1 MMRPL
6 AVRISTLAVAL
17 WPLTALAANPPVG
30 KTYDGVITN
39 LDLHG
44 EPRHITV
51 QGANGQKVDIPVHV
65 STTKITFTDA
75 RDATISPEL
84 SNLKPGLQVRALY
97 NGDQPT
103 SSIEVTHVPE
113 PVRSA
118 LIQRTDPNA
127 DPRVAQQGAAPA
139 AATNNRLM
147 VRLLDT
153 DNASRGAV
161 RADVAGKPRNFQLEN
176 PKVLASFREGDL
188 VVVTV
193 DDPNAAVPI
202 IKDMQPSSA
211 AR

>member
-1 MMRPL
+1 MMRSV

-17 WPLTALAANPPVG
+17 WPLTALAADPAVG
-30 KTYDGVITN
+30 KNFDGVITN

-51 QGANGQKVDIPVHV
+51 QGSNGQKVDIPVHV
-65 STTKITFTDA
+65 STTKITFADPG
-75 RDATISPEL
+75 DATISPEL

-97 NGDQPT
+97 NGTQPT
-103 SSIEVTHVPE
+103 SSIEVTHVPAN
-113 PVRSA
+113 VRSA
-118 LIQRTDPNA
+118 LIQRNDPNA
-127 DPRVAQQGAAPA
+127 DPRVAQGAAPA
-139 AATNNRLM
+139 AAANNRLM

-153 DNASRGAV
+153 NNATRGSV

-176 PKVLASFREGDL
+176 PKVLASFRQGDL

-211 AR
+211 AQ